1 MTQLLKCCSI
11 KIFQSH
17 SKSWK
22 MSFLKVKVLSELFHF
37 DIELL
42 QMIFSM
48 HVASN
53 TVTSCIVFNSLIHG
67 TCNLVITSDGLSP
80 ERIKCPVNKTVPADN
95 PPEFRTR
102 QRLGP
107 IDPVKN
113 LSVVKV
119 SCWRLVLRKD
129 SRIERLFDEGQS
141 GIFSFVYSD
150 FDLTRFMF
158 W

>member
-1 MTQLLKCCSI
+1 
-11 KIFQSH
+11 
-17 SKSWK
+17 

-53 TVTSCIVFNSLIHG
+53 TVTGCIVINSLIDG
-67 TCNLVITSDGLSP
+67 TCNTVISPDGLRP
-80 ERIKCPVNKTVPADN
+80 KWIKSTVNKTVPTDN

-119 SCWRLVLRKD
+119 SC
-129 SRIERLFDEGQS
+129 
-141 GIFSFVYSD
+141 
-150 FDLTRFMF
+150 
-158 W
+158 